1 MIGLNRQNDK
11 RGEIMKIYNSLT
23 RQKDEFVPINA
34 SVVNMY
40 VCGPTVYDFF
50 HIGNARPFLI
60 FDAFRNY
67 LEYKG
72 YEVNYVQNFTD
83 IDDKIIDKANEES
96 TTAEEIGE
104 RYIKE
109 YFKDADALG
118 IKRAT
123 EHPKVSEYMPQIIKF
138 VKTLIDKEYAYVV
151 DGNVYYSVEEFKDY
165 GNLSKQDMESLKSG
179 SRVQINVDKRNP
191 LDFILW
197 KSKKPGE
204 PSWKSPWGE
213 GRPGWHIE
221 CSVMSTSILGPN
233 FDIHAG
239 GQDLIFPHHENEIAQ
254 SVAGTGKD
262 YVNYWMHNGYI
273 NIDNRKMSKSKGNF
287 FTVRDILEKYDAE
300 VIRFFILSAHYRSP
314 VNFSEDLIISA
325 KSGLDRL
332 YNVKNNLNFL
342 LENAS
347 EGPLDSEIKEKLDG
361 YKKEFIEKLDDDF
374 NTANGIAAIFE
385 LAKEINI
392 VIDHKTK
399 KETIE
404 YALNLFNEL
413 TGVLRI
419 VTKEEA
425 SDEAI
430 DALIA
435 KRQRAREEKNY
446 ELADEIR
453 DELDAKGIEV
463 MDTPEGVKW
472 RKVK

>member
-1 MIGLNRQNDK
+1 
-11 RGEIMKIYNSLT
+11 MKIYNSYT
-23 RQKDEFVPINA
+23 RQKDEFVPINDT
-34 SVVNMY
+34 VVNMY
-40 VCGPTVYDFF
+40 VCGPTVYNFF

-60 FDAFRNY
+60 FDAFRSY

-83 IDDKIIDKANEES
+83 IDDKIIDKANEEGV
-96 TTAEEIGE
+96 TAKEISE

-118 IKRAT
+118 INRAT
-123 EHPKVSEYMPQIIKF
+123 QHPKVSEYLPQIIAF
-138 VKTLIDKEYAYVV
+138 VETLIEKGYAYVV
-151 DGNVYYSVEEFKDY
+151 DGNVYYSVEEFEDY
-165 GNLSKQDMESLKSG
+165 GNLSKQDMESLRSG

-204 PSWKSPWGE
+204 PSWGSPWGE

-221 CSVMSTSILGPN
+221 CSVMSTSILGAN

-254 SVAGTGKD
+254 SVAGTGEN
-262 YVNYWMHNGYI
+262 YANYWMHNGYI
-273 NIDNRKMSKSKGNF
+273 NVDNKKMSKSKGNF

-325 KSGLDRL
+325 KNGLDRL

-342 LENAS
+342 LENAT
-347 EGPLDSEIKEKLDG
+347 EGSLDTKVKDKLDG
-361 YKKEFIEKLDDDF
+361 YKKEFIEKMDDDF

-392 VIDHKTK
+392 IIDHT
-399 KETIE
+399 TNQSTVE
-404 YALNLFNEL
+404 YALRLFNEL

-419 VTKEEA
+419 VSEEED

-435 KRQRAREEKNY
+435 KRQKARADKDY
-446 ELADEIR
+446 QLADEIR

-463 MDTPEGVKW
+463 MDTPDGVKW

>member
-1 MIGLNRQNDK
+1 
-11 RGEIMKIYNSLT
+11 MKIYNSLT
-23 RQKDEFVPINA
+23 RQKDEFVPINE
-34 SVVNMY
+34 SIVNMY

-60 FDAFRNY
+60 FDAFRSY

-72 YEVNYVQNFTD
+72 YQVNYVQNFTD
-83 IDDKIIDKANEES
+83 IDDKIIDKANEKGV
-96 TTAEEIGE
+96 TAKEVSEK
-104 RYIKE
+104 YIKE
-109 YFKDADALG
+109 YFEDADVLG
-118 IKRAT
+118 IRRAT
-123 EHPKVSEYMPQIIKF
+123 EHPKVSEYIPEIINF
-138 VKTLIDKEYAYVV
+138 VKTLINKGYAYVV

-165 GNLSKQDMESLKSG
+165 GNLSKQDMASLRSG
-179 SRVQINVDKRNP
+179 SRVQINTDKKNP

-204 PSWKSPWGE
+204 PSWESPWGD

-221 CSVMSTSILGPN
+221 CSVMSTSILGAN

-254 SVAGTGKD
+254 SVAATGKR

-273 NIDNRKMSKSKGNF
+273 NIDNKKMSKSKGNF
-287 FTVRDILEKYDAE
+287 FTVRDILKKYDAE

-325 KSGLDRL
+325 KNGLDRL

-342 LENAS
+342 LENAK
-347 EGPLDSEIKEKLDG
+347 EGPLDKGIKGKLDV
-361 YKKEFIEKLDDDF
+361 YKEEFIEKMDDDF

-385 LAKEINI
+385 LVKEINI
-392 VIDHKTK
+392 IIDH
-399 KETIE
+399 ETSKATVK
-404 YALNLFNEL
+404 YALEIFGEL

-419 VTKEEA
+419 VTEAEET
-425 SDEAI
+425 DEAI

-435 KRQRAREEKNY
+435 KRQKARQEKNY
-446 ELADEIR
+446 QLADEIR
-453 DELDAKGIEV
+453 DTLDAKGIEV

>member
-1 MIGLNRQNDK
+1 
-11 RGEIMKIYNSLT
+11 MKIYNSLT
-23 RQKDEFVPINA
+23 RQKDKFVPINDGI
-34 SVVNMY
+34 VNMY

-72 YEVNYVQNFTD
+72 YKVNYVQNFTD
-83 IDDKIIDKANEES
+83 IDDKIIDKANEEGS
-96 TTAEEIGE
+96 IAAEISE

-123 EHPKVSEYMPQIIKF
+123 EHPKVSEYIPQIIEF
-138 VKTLIDKEYAYVV
+138 IKTLIDKGYAYVV

-165 GNLSKQDMESLKSG
+165 GNLSKQDMESLRSG

-204 PSWKSPWGE
+204 PCWNSPWGE

-300 VIRFFILSAHYRSP
+300 VIRFFVLSAHYRSP

-325 KSGLDRL
+325 KNGLDRL

-347 EGPLDSEIKEKLDG
+347 EGPLNSEIMEKLEH
-361 YKKEFIEKLDDDF
+361 YKEEFIEKMDDDF

-385 LAKEINI
+385 LVKEINI
-392 VIDHKTK
+392 VVDHTTNKS
-399 KETIE
+399 TIE
-404 YALNLFNEL
+404 YALSLFNEL

-419 VTKEEA
+419 VTKEEDT
-425 SDEAI
+425 DEAI

-435 KRQRAREEKNY
+435 KRQKAREEKNY
-446 ELADEIR
+446 QLADEIR

-463 MDTPEGVKW
+463 MDTPDGVKW

>member
-1 MIGLNRQNDK
+1 
-11 RGEIMKIYNSLT
+11 MKIYNSLT
-23 RQKDEFVPINA
+23 RQKDKFVPINDGI
-34 SVVNMY
+34 VNMY

-72 YEVNYVQNFTD
+72 YKVNYVQNFTD
-83 IDDKIIDKANEES
+83 IDDKIIDKANEEGS
-96 TTAEEIGE
+96 IAAEISE

-123 EHPKVSEYMPQIIKF
+123 EHPKVSEYIPQIIEF
-138 VKTLIDKEYAYVV
+138 IKTLIDKGYAYVV
-151 DGNVYYSVEEFKDY
+151 DGNVYYSVGEFKDY
-165 GNLSKQDMESLKSG
+165 GNLSKQDMESLRSG

-204 PSWKSPWGE
+204 PCWNSPWGE

-300 VIRFFILSAHYRSP
+300 VIRFFVLSAHYRSP

-325 KSGLDRL
+325 KNGLDRL

-347 EGPLDSEIKEKLDG
+347 EGPLNSEIMEKLEH
-361 YKKEFIEKLDDDF
+361 YKEEFIEKMDDDF

-385 LAKEINI
+385 LVKEINI
-392 VIDHKTK
+392 VVDHTTNKS
-399 KETIE
+399 TIE
-404 YALNLFNEL
+404 YALSLFNEL

-419 VTKEEA
+419 VTKEEDT
-425 SDEAI
+425 DEAI

-435 KRQRAREEKNY
+435 KRQKAREEKNY
-446 ELADEIR
+446 QLADEIR

-463 MDTPEGVKW
+463 MDTPDGVKW

>member
-1 MIGLNRQNDK
+1 
-11 RGEIMKIYNSLT
+11 MKIYNSFT
-23 RQKDEFVPINA
+23 RQKDEFVPINDT
-34 SVVNMY
+34 VVNMY
-40 VCGPTVYDFF
+40 VCGPTVYNFF

-60 FDAFRNY
+60 FDAFRSY

-83 IDDKIIDKANEES
+83 IDDKIIDKANEEGV
-96 TTAEEIGE
+96 TAEEISE

-123 EHPKVSEYMPQIIKF
+123 QHPKVSEYIPQIIAF
-138 VKTLIDKEYAYVV
+138 VETLIDKGYAYDVG
-151 DGNVYYSVEEFKDY
+151 GNVYYSVEAFEDY
-165 GNLSKQDMESLKSG
+165 GNLSKQDMESLRSG

-197 KSKKPGE
+197 KNKKPGE

-221 CSVMSTSILGPN
+221 CSVMSTSILGAN

-254 SVAGTGKD
+254 SVAGTGEE
-262 YVNYWMHNGYI
+262 YANYWMHNGYI
-273 NIDNRKMSKSKGNF
+273 NIDNKKMSKSKGNF

-325 KSGLDRL
+325 KNGLDRL
-332 YNVKNNLNFL
+332 YNVKNNLTFL

-347 EGPLDSEIKEKLDG
+347 EGPLDLENKNELDG
-361 YKKEFIEKLDDDF
+361 YKKEFIEKMDDDF

-385 LAKEINI
+385 LAKAINI
-392 VIDHKTK
+392 IIDNSTNRS
-399 KETIE
+399 TVA
-404 YALNLFNEL
+404 YALELFNEL

-419 VTKEEA
+419 VSEEED

-435 KRQRAREEKNY
+435 KRQKAREEKDY
-446 ELADEIR
+446 QLADEIR

-463 MDTPEGVKW
+463 MDTPDGVKW

>member
-1 MIGLNRQNDK
+1 
-11 RGEIMKIYNSLT
+11 MKIYNSYT
-23 RQKDEFVPINA
+23 RQKDEFVPINDT
-34 SVVNMY
+34 VVNMY
-40 VCGPTVYDFF
+40 VCGPTVYNFF

-60 FDAFRNY
+60 FDAFRSY

-83 IDDKIIDKANEES
+83 IDDKIIDKANEEGV
-96 TTAEEIGE
+96 TAKEMSE

-118 IKRAT
+118 INRAT
-123 EHPKVSEYMPQIIKF
+123 QHPKVSEYLPQIIAF
-138 VKTLIDKEYAYVV
+138 IETLIEKGYAYVV
-151 DGNVYYSVEEFKDY
+151 DGNVYYSVEEFEDY
-165 GNLSKQDMESLKSG
+165 GNLSKQDMESLRSG

-204 PSWKSPWGE
+204 PSWGSPWGE

-221 CSVMSTSILGPN
+221 CSVMSTSILGAN

-254 SVAGTGKD
+254 SVAGTGEN
-262 YVNYWMHNGYI
+262 YANYWMHNGYI
-273 NIDNRKMSKSKGNF
+273 NVDNKKMSKSKGNF

-325 KSGLDRL
+325 KNGLDRL

-342 LENAS
+342 LENAT
-347 EGPLDSEIKEKLDG
+347 EGSLDTKVKDKLDG
-361 YKKEFIEKLDDDF
+361 YKKEFIEKMDDDF

-392 VIDHKTK
+392 IIDHT
-399 KETIE
+399 TNQSTVE
-404 YALNLFNEL
+404 YALRLFNEL

-419 VTKEEA
+419 VSEEED

-435 KRQRAREEKNY
+435 KRQKARADKDY
-446 ELADEIR
+446 QLADEIR

-463 MDTPEGVKW
+463 MDTPDGVKW

>member
-1 MIGLNRQNDK
+1 
-11 RGEIMKIYNSLT
+11 MKIYNSLT
-23 RQKDEFVPINA
+23 RQKDKFVPINDGI
-34 SVVNMY
+34 VNMY

-72 YEVNYVQNFTD
+72 YKVNYVQNFTD
-83 IDDKIIDKANEES
+83 IDDKIIDKANEEGS
-96 TTAEEIGE
+96 IAAEISE

-123 EHPKVSEYMPQIIKF
+123 EHPKVSEYIPQIIEF
-138 VKTLIDKEYAYVV
+138 IKTLIDKGYAYVV

-165 GNLSKQDMESLKSG
+165 GNLSKQDMESLRSG

-204 PSWKSPWGE
+204 PCWNSPWGE

-287 FTVRDILEKYDAE
+287 FTVRDILEKYDAV
-300 VIRFFILSAHYRSP
+300 VIRFFVLSAHYRSP

-325 KSGLDRL
+325 KNGLDRL

-347 EGPLDSEIKEKLDG
+347 EGPLNSEIMEKLEH
-361 YKKEFIEKLDDDF
+361 YKEEFIEKMDDDF

-385 LAKEINI
+385 LVKEINI
-392 VIDHKTK
+392 VVDHTTNKS
-399 KETIE
+399 TIE
-404 YALNLFNEL
+404 YALSLFNEL

-419 VTKEEA
+419 VTKEEDT
-425 SDEAI
+425 DEAI

-435 KRQRAREEKNY
+435 KRQKAREEKNY
-446 ELADEIR
+446 QLADEIR

-463 MDTPEGVKW
+463 MDTPDGVKW

>member
-1 MIGLNRQNDK
+1 MNGLKQGRCK

-23 RQKDEFVPINA
+23 RQKDEFVPIND

-40 VCGPTVYDFF
+40 VCGPTVYNFF

-72 YEVNYVQNFTD
+72 YKVNYIQNFTD
-83 IDDKIIDKANEES
+83 IDDKIIDKANEEG
-96 TTAEEIGE
+96 TTADAISE

-123 EHPKVSEYMPQIIKF
+123 EHPKVSEYIPQIIEF
-138 VKTLIDKEYAYVV
+138 IETLIDKGYAYVV

-165 GNLSKQDMESLKSG
+165 GNLSKQDMESLRSG
-179 SRVQINVDKRNP
+179 SRVQINVDKKSP

-197 KSKKPGE
+197 KNKKPGE
-204 PSWKSPWGE
+204 PSWESPWGE

-221 CSVMSTSILGPN
+221 CSVMSTSILGAN

-273 NIDNRKMSKSKGNF
+273 NIDNKKMSKSKGNF

-314 VNFSEDLIISA
+314 VNFSEELIISA
-325 KSGLDRL
+325 KNGLDRL

-347 EGPLDSEIKEKLDG
+347 EGPLDQEIKEKLDV
-361 YKKEFIEKLDDDF
+361 YKKEFIEKMDDDF
-374 NTANGIAAIFE
+374 NTANGIAAVFE

-392 VIDHKTK
+392 VIDHTTNQS
-399 KETIE
+399 TIE
-404 YALNLFNEL
+404 YALELFNEL

-419 VTKEEA
+419 VTKSEDT
-425 SDEAI
+425 DEAI

-435 KRQRAREEKNY
+435 KRQKAREEKDY
-446 ELADEIR
+446 QLADEIR

-463 MDTPEGVKW
+463 MDTPDGVKW

>member
-1 MIGLNRQNDK
+1 
-11 RGEIMKIYNSLT
+11 MKIYNSLT
-23 RQKDEFVPINA
+23 RQKDEFVSIND

-40 VCGPTVYDFF
+40 VCGPTVYNFF

-60 FDAFRNY
+60 FDAFRSY

-72 YEVNYVQNFTD
+72 YTVNYIQNFTD
-83 IDDKIIDKANEES
+83 IDDKIIDKANEEG
-96 TTAEEIGE
+96 TTAEAISE

-123 EHPKVSEYMPQIIKF
+123 EHPKVSEYIPEIIKF
-138 VKTLIDKEYAYVV
+138 IETLVEKGYAYIV

-165 GNLSKQDMESLKSG
+165 GNLSKQDMESLRSG
-179 SRVQINVDKRNP
+179 SRVQINVDKKSP

-197 KSKKPGE
+197 KNKKPGE
-204 PSWKSPWGE
+204 PSWESPWGE

-273 NIDNRKMSKSKGNF
+273 NIDNKKMSKSKGNF

-314 VNFSEDLIISA
+314 VNFSEELIISA
-325 KSGLDRL
+325 KNGLDRL

-347 EGPLDSEIKEKLDG
+347 EGPLDEEIKDKLDV
-361 YKKEFIEKLDDDF
+361 YKKEFIEKMDDDF
-374 NTANGIAAIFE
+374 NTANGIATIFE

-392 VIDHKTK
+392 VIDHTTNQS
-399 KETIE
+399 TIE
-404 YALNLFNEL
+404 SALGLFNEL

-419 VTKEEA
+419 VTKEEDT
-425 SDEAI
+425 DEAI

-435 KRQRAREEKNY
+435 KRQKAREDKDY
-446 ELADEIR
+446 QLADEIR

-463 MDTPEGVKW
+463 MDTPDGVKW

>member
-1 MIGLNRQNDK
+1 
-11 RGEIMKIYNSLT
+11 MKIYNSFT
-23 RQKDEFVPINA
+23 RQKDEFVPINDT
-34 SVVNMY
+34 VVNMY
-40 VCGPTVYDFF
+40 VCGPTVYNFF

-60 FDAFRNY
+60 FDAFRSY

-83 IDDKIIDKANEES
+83 IDDKIIDKANEEGV
-96 TTAEEIGE
+96 TAEEISE

-123 EHPKVSEYMPQIIKF
+123 QHPKVSEYIPQIIAF
-138 VKTLIDKEYAYVV
+138 VETLIDKGYAYVV
-151 DGNVYYSVEEFKDY
+151 DGNVYYSVEAFDDY
-165 GNLSKQDMESLKSG
+165 GKLSKQDMESLRSG

-197 KSKKPGE
+197 KNKKPGE

-221 CSVMSTSILGPN
+221 CSVMSTSILGAN

-254 SVAGTGKD
+254 SVAGTGEE
-262 YVNYWMHNGYI
+262 YANYWMHNGYI
-273 NIDNRKMSKSKGNF
+273 NIDNKKMSKSKGNF

-325 KSGLDRL
+325 KNGLDRL
-332 YNVKNNLNFL
+332 YNVKNNLTFL

-347 EGPLDSEIKEKLDG
+347 EGPLDLENKNELDG
-361 YKKEFIEKLDDDF
+361 YKKEFIEKMDDDF

-392 VIDHKTK
+392 VIDHTTNQS
-399 KETIE
+399 TIE
-404 YALNLFNEL
+404 YALELFNEL

-419 VTKEEA
+419 VTKSEDT
-425 SDEAI
+425 DEAI

-435 KRQRAREEKNY
+435 KRQKAREEKDY
-446 ELADEIR
+446 QLADQIR
-453 DELDAKGIEV
+453 DELDA
-463 MDTPEGVKW
+463 
-472 RKVK
+472 